1 MAKRD
6 IRQEVP
12 EEIGDTLKIKLGDAI
27 VEALREAFFV
37 ADQTIAKYA
46 GQKLFDFVDAGT
58 LDDIPSHQTP
68 AARVEWGETVIRDG
82 MNMVIDKTT
91 RLYVHV
97 KLQGVVGVDPAG
109 LLDYYFGRIANVLV
123 TPDHFADI
131 AFDISEAGNT
141 PQYLGPSDPEPG
153 GSIYF
158 DADYRHGRGNH
169 FSEDPIYE

>member
-6 IRQEVP
+6 PRTEVP
-12 EEIGDTLKIKLGDAI
+12 DDGLTIKMQLIAAI
-27 VEALREAFFV
+27 IEALREAMFAPDTTDPALV
-37 ADQTIAKYA
+37 
-46 GQKLFDFVDAGT
+46 GVKLFEFVDPGT
-58 LDDIPSHQTP
+58 LEDIPSTQTP
-68 AARVEWGETVIRDG
+68 AGRVEMGETVIRDG
-82 MNMVIDKTT
+82 MNMVIDKQT

-97 KLQGVVGVDPAG
+97 KLQGVVGVDPAP

-131 AFDISEAGNT
+131 AFDISEAGNS

-169 FSEDPIYE
+169 FSEDPDYD